1 MNARAEAL
9 WLLWHWCCSTA
20 EEAMGRGGGGRKC
33 SSSRCQRKWLA
44 ITLCVRVANWL
55 QVPFGRATKSALRQA
70 HPHPPPS
77 PTCAVKCTNAFN
89 IMKFICSSSVPASCL
104 PLCLCVTVSVSVQG
118 LSGSKLQLHRE
129 WETATATATG
139 HGSVWGAWQHQQQ
152 QLHQQTCPTKSSVP
166 RRLTLNFFHLSA
178 ASQVETRI
186 VALCLKNT
194 L

>member
-1 MNARAEAL
+1 MLVESVPTQMVGNYFMR
-9 WLLWHWCCSTA
+9 
-20 EEAMGRGGGGRKC
+20 
-33 SSSRCQRKWLA
+33 SRCQL
-44 ITLCVRVANWL
+44 ITS
-55 QVPFGRATKSALRQA
+55 PFWARYKKRT
-70 HPHPPPS
+70 S
-77 PTCAVKCTNAFN
+77 PG
-89 IMKFICSSSVPASCL
+89 SSSSSSFSFSDVCGKMHECVQYNEIHLFIVCPCL
-104 PLCLCVTVSVSVQG
+104 LSAFVLVSVQG

-139 HGSVWGAWQHQQQ
+139 HGSVRGAWQHQQL

>member
-1 MNARAEAL
+1 MLVESVPTQMVGNYFMR
-9 WLLWHWCCSTA
+9 
-20 EEAMGRGGGGRKC
+20 
-33 SSSRCQRKWLA
+33 SRCQL
-44 ITLCVRVANWL
+44 ITS
-55 QVPFGRATKSALRQA
+55 PFWARYKKRTSSFSFSDVCGKMHECIQYNEIHLFIVC
-70 HPHPPPS
+70 PCLLP
-77 PTCAVKCTNAFN
+77 AF
-89 IMKFICSSSVPASCL
+89 VL
-104 PLCLCVTVSVSVQG
+104 VSVQG

-139 HGSVWGAWQHQQQ
+139 HGSVRGAWQHQQL

-166 RRLTLNFFHLSA
+166 RRLTLNFFHLCA